1 MQPINSI
8 YIHLIDSQVTLITTP
23 WYKVIDKHEADNNV
37 NKWQDANLVTGCHLR
52 ELGAEIRD
60 SDICKF
66 FDITTD
72 LKLYNCIKQCC
83 PIYSLQ
89 AAISV
94 S

>member
-8 YIHLIDSQVTLITTP
+8 YIHFIDSQVTLVTTP

-37 NKWQDANLVTGCHLR
+37 NKWQEATLVTGCHLK
-52 ELGAEIRD
+52 ELGAEILD

-72 LKLYNCIKQCC
+72 LKLYTNIKRFC

-89 AAISV
+89 AVISV